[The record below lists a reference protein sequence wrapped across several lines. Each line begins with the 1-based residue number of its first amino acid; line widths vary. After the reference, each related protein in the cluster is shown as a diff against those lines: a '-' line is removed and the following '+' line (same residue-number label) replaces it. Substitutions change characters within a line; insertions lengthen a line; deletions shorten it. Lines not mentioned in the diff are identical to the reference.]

1 MTTHRTSTGRA
12 RRLASVAAALVV
24 AAAGGA
30 LGGANTA
37 HAAFR
42 VVVNYQMNEPAG
54 SRVMN
59 DSGPNNIDGTI
70 GTLLTAGATYGG
82 ATGYRY
88 PFSQPNQ
95 TPANRERLAVAPH
108 NNALNPGAS
117 DYAIEFRYRTTRSF
131 GNMVQKG
138 QNKTAGGYFKFEQP
152 KGFMTCLFK
161 GGNGQQRAVKS
172 PVATNDGQWH
182 TIRCER
188 TAWGVKLWVDGRLV
202 KQLAGPTGTISNNKP
217 LSIGGKYECNQT
229 TITCDYFQGDI
240 DYVKI
245 EKG

>member
-1 MTTHRTSTGRA
+1 M
-12 RRLASVAAALVV
+12 
-24 AAAGGA
+24 
-30 LGGANTA
+30 LGGPGTA
-37 HAAFR
+37 HAAFS
-42 VVVNYQMNEPAG
+42 VVVHYEMNEATG
-54 SRVMN
+54 SNVMN
-59 DSGPNNIDGTI
+59 DSGPNNIDGEM
-70 GTLLTAGATYGG
+70 GNQLTSATFGG

-88 PFSQPNQ
+88 PFSQPNK
-95 TPANRERLAVAPH
+95 TPPTHERLAVVPH
-108 NNALNPGAS
+108 DNALNPGAA

-138 QNKTAGGYFKFEQP
+138 QNGTSGGYFKFEQP
-152 KGFMTCLFK
+152 SGYMTCMFK

-188 TAWGVKLWVDGRLV
+188 TSWGVKLWVDGRLV
-202 KQLAGPTGTISNNKP
+202 KQLRGPTGTISNNKP
-217 LSIGGKYECNQT
+217 LSIGGKYNCNQT
-229 TITCDYFQGDI
+229 SITCDYFEGDI